1 MLMTVGQILS
11 NLELSS
17 VRMMNGFDRYMGSI
31 LPYSLFFELLNG

>member
-17 VRMMNGFDRYMGSI
+17 VRMNGFDRYMGSI